1 MLGDPLR
8 GLADEAGLTMLRAAR
23 TPYTRL
29 AQAVTE
35 YAKGDGLQEEF
46 HRAAYKAFWEGG
58 ANLGDLKVLE
68 GLARGVGVD
77 WDDLAPRLEAGEFD
91 RVIQDQHDEAM
102 QVGIWGVPGFVVD
115 DSFYF
120 TGAQPIEMFRLA
132 MKRALQERETGTAQ
146 GFGGVVIGEG

>member
-1 MLGDPLR
+1 MR
-8 GLADEAGLTMLRAAR
+8 GLADDAGLIMRRAKR

-29 AQAVTE
+29 AQATTE
-35 YAKGDGLQEEF
+35 YAKAAGLQEKF
-46 HRAAYKAFWEGG
+46 YRAAYKAFWEEG
-58 ANLGDLKVLE
+58 ADLGDLTILE

-91 RVIQDQHDEAM
+91 RAIQDQHDEAM
-102 QVGIWGVPGFVVD
+102 QVGIWGVPGFVID

-132 MKRALQERETGTAQ
+132 MKRALQQRETGTAQ
-146 GFGGVVIGEG
+146 GFGGVIIGEG